1 MKLLLLF
8 SVIFLY
14 SQKGGENNETNKW
27 AVLVTRLAR
36 PEKSPSKRRVH
47 DEPHRQEDA
56 QSRKRP
62 ARSRLSSRR
71 TAALHRS
78 APQLRQVP
86 AAGKRRAMTS
96 AAAKVAVIGGG
107 SKHLD
112 RLTPRLSCPQ
122 PAALPN
128 DPVRTDACDL
138 TFPLPRSQFRAPC
151 ARRSSPGEAWP

>member
-96 AAAKVAVIGGG
+96 ATAAANVAVIGAG
-107 SKHLD
+107 STHLD
-112 RLTPRLSCPQ
+112 RLTRL
-122 PAALPN
+122 LP
-128 DPVRTDACDL
+128 PTHRT
-138 TFPLPRSQFRAPC
+138 PEQSRSN
-151 ARRSSPGEAWP
+151 